1 MKPKTINILYWTVL
15 AIFSLF
21 TLMDAM
27 GGLVQAKEGI
37 KALNELGYPIYLLR
51 FFGVLKILGIIAL
64 VAPGFPRL
72 KEWTY
77 AGFAFN
83 FIGAFFSWANVGNT
97 TNMIFPVIALILL
110 LLCYFLWKRRMQLAI
125 A

>member
-72 KEWTY
+72 KEWAY

-97 TNMIFPVIALILL
+97 TNLIFPVIALILL
-110 LLCYFLWKRRMQLAI
+110 LLCYFLWKKRMQLAI